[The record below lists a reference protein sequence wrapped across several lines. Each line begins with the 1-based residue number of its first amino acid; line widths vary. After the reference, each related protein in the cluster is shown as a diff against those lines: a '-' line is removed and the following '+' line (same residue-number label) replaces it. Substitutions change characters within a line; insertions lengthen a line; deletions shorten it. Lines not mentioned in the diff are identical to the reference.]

1 MNSDCS
7 VQETLQNL
15 KQKKERLFGTGDIEN
30 ITLENGKC
38 YENIKELCSD
48 LRIRE
53 GTLYGY
59 ALRNECSITEAADY
73 YAKREEV
80 FQNVALKVGD
90 QFYNDLRQCCEEQGI
105 RYKDVCMR

>member
-1 MNSDCS
+1 MLKFPYRRVVAKIMNSDCS

-53 GTLYGY
+53 ELFRICT
-59 ALRNECSITEAADY
+59 S
-73 YAKREEV
+73 
-80 FQNVALKVGD
+80 Q
-90 QFYNDLRQCCEEQGI
+90 
-105 RYKDVCMR
+105 